1 MRLVKKLLNTL
12 YVTSPDSYLSLDG
25 ETVVVLNQDKV
36 LGRIPLHNLEGIVAF
51 GYTGASPALMGECA
65 RRNISLCFLNPN
77 GRFLSRVTGEVYGNV
92 VLRKEQYRI
101 SDKSDHSCK
110 IARNFIIGKVFNARW
125 VIERFTREHTLSVDY
140 AKLKKISAQLMHS
153 IELIKECTS
162 NEQLRGY
169 EGEAAS
175 LYFSVFDDMIL
186 QQKDSFCFNGRNR
199 RPPMDRVNAVLS
211 FVYTLLLNN
220 TASALETVGLDPYV
234 GFLHTDR
241 PGRMSLALDLMEE
254 LRPVMADRFVISLI
268 NKRIINGD
276 GFIVRENGSV
286 EMSDETRKIILTQW
300 QNRKQEKISHPFL
313 EEKIEWGMV
322 PYAQALLLA
331 RTIRNDLDA
340 YPPFM
345 WK

>member
-1 MRLVKKLLNTL
+1 MKKLLNTL
-12 YVTSPDSYLSLDG
+12 YVTTADSYLSLDG

-65 RRNISLCFLNPN
+65 SRNISLCFLNPN
-77 GRFLSRVTGEVYGNV
+77 GKFLVRVTGKVYGNV
-92 VLRKEQYRI
+92 TLRKEQYRI
-101 SDKSDHSCK
+101 SDDHDLACK
-110 IARNFIIGKVFNARW
+110 VARNFIIGKVFNARW
-125 VIERFTREHTLSVDY
+125 VIERVTREHPLSVDC
-140 AKLKKISAQLMHS
+140 AKLKKVSAQLQNS
-153 IELIKECTS
+153 IELIKDCTS

-186 QQKDSFCFNGRNR
+186 QQKDYFYFNGRNR
-199 RPPMDRVNAVLS
+199 RPPMDRVNAILS
-211 FVYTLLLNN
+211 FVYTLLVNN
-220 TASALETVGLDPYV
+220 TASALESVGLDPYV

-241 PGRMSLALDLMEE
+241 PGRMSLALDLIEE

-276 GFIVRENGSV
+276 GFIIRENGSV
-286 EMSDETRKIILTQW
+286 EMTDETRKIILTQW
-300 QNRKQEKISHPFL
+300 QNRRQEKISHPFL
-313 EEKIEWGMV
+313 EEKIEWGLV
-322 PYAQALLLA
+322 PHAQALLLA

>member
-1 MRLVKKLLNTL
+1 MKKLLNTL
-12 YVTSPDSYLSLDG
+12 YVTTADSYLSLDG

-65 RRNISLCFLNPN
+65 SRNISLCFLNPN
-77 GRFLSRVTGEVYGNV
+77 GRFLARVTGKVYGNV
-92 VLRKEQYRI
+92 TLRKEQYRI
-101 SDKSDHSCK
+101 SDDPDLACK

-125 VIERFTREHTLSVDY
+125 VIERVTREHPLSVDC
-140 AKLKKISAQLMHS
+140 AKLKKVSAQLQNS
-153 IELIKECTS
+153 IELIKDCTS

-186 QQKDSFCFNGRNR
+186 QQKDYFYFNGRNR
-199 RPPMDRVNAVLS
+199 RPPMDRVNAILS
-211 FVYTLLLNN
+211 FVYTLLVNN
-220 TASALETVGLDPYV
+220 TASTLESAGLDPYV

-254 LRPVMADRFVISLI
+254 LRPVMADRFVITLI

-286 EMSDETRKIILTQW
+286 EMTDETRKTILTQW
-300 QNRKQEKISHPFL
+300 QNRRREKISHPFL
-313 EEKIEWGMV
+313 EEKIEWGLV
-322 PYAQALLLA
+322 PHAQALLLA

>member
-1 MRLVKKLLNTL
+1 MKKLLNTL
-12 YVTSPDSYLSLDG
+12 YVTTADSYLSLDG

-65 RRNISLCFLNPN
+65 SRNISLCFLNPN
-77 GRFLSRVTGEVYGNV
+77 GRFLARVTGKVYGNV
-92 VLRKEQYRI
+92 TLRKEQYRI
-101 SDKSDHSCK
+101 SDDPDLACK

-125 VIERFTREHTLSVDY
+125 VIERVTREHPLSVDC
-140 AKLKKISAQLMHS
+140 AKLKKVSARLQNS
-153 IELIKECTS
+153 IELIKDCTS

-186 QQKDSFCFNGRNR
+186 QQKDYFYFNGRNR
-199 RPPMDRVNAVLS
+199 RPPMDRVNAILS
-211 FVYTLLLNN
+211 FVYTLLVNN
-220 TASALETVGLDPYV
+220 TSLTLESAGLDPYV

-254 LRPVMADRFVISLI
+254 LRPVMADRFVITLI

-286 EMSDETRKIILTQW
+286 EMTDETRKTILTQW
-300 QNRKQEKISHPFL
+300 QNRRREKISHPFL
-313 EEKIEWGMV
+313 EEKIEWGLV
-322 PYAQALLLA
+322 PHAQALLLA

>member
-1 MRLVKKLLNTL
+1 MKKLLNTL
-12 YVTSPDSYLSLDG
+12 YVTSADSYLSLDG

-65 RRNISLCFLNPN
+65 NRNISLCFLSPN
-77 GRFLSRVTGEVYGNV
+77 GRFLARVTGRVYGNV
-92 VLRKEQYRI
+92 TLRKEQYRI
-101 SDKSDHSCK
+101 SDDPDLSCK
-110 IARNFIIGKVFNARW
+110 IAKNFIIGKVFNAKW
-125 VIERFTREHTLSVDY
+125 IIERVAREHALNVDY
-140 AKLKKISAQLMHS
+140 EKLKRVSARLQNF
-153 IELIKECTS
+153 IELVRDSTS

-175 LYFSVFDDMIL
+175 LYFSVFDDLIL
-186 QQKDSFCFNGRNR
+186 QQKEHFYFNGRNK
-199 RPPMDRVNAVLS
+199 RPPMDRVNALLS
-211 FVYTLLLNN
+211 FVYTLLASY

-241 PGRMSLALDLMEE
+241 PGRISLALDLMEE
-254 LRPVMADRFVISLI
+254 LRPIMADRFVLSLI
-268 NKRIINGD
+268 NKRIVNED
-276 GFIVRENGSV
+276 GFTVRENGSV
-286 EMSDETRKIILTQW
+286 EMSDDTRKIILNQW
-300 QNRKQEKISHPFL
+300 QNRRQERISHPFL
-313 EEKIEWGMV
+313 DDKIEWGLV

-331 RTIRNDLDA
+331 RAIRNDLDA

>member
-1 MRLVKKLLNTL
+1 MKKLLNTL
-12 YVTSPDSYLSLDG
+12 YITTADSYLSLDG

-36 LGRIPLHNLEGIVAF
+36 LGRIPLHNLEGIVAC

-65 RRNISLCFLNPN
+65 KRNISLCFLKPN
-77 GRFLSRVTGEVYGNV
+77 GTFLARVTGKVYGNV
-92 VLRKEQYRI
+92 TLRKEQYRI
-101 SDKSDHSCK
+101 SDNPDLAYK
-110 IARNFIIGKVFNARW
+110 ISRNFIIGKVFNARW
-125 VIERFTREHTLSVDY
+125 VIERVIREHALRVDC
-140 AKLKKISAQLMHS
+140 AKLKRVSGQLQRFM
-153 IELIKECTS
+153 EYIKDCTS

-186 QQKDSFCFNGRNR
+186 QQKDYFYFDGRNR
-199 RPPMDRVNAVLS
+199 RPPMDRVNAILS
-211 FVYTLLLNN
+211 FVYTLLVNN
-220 TASALETVGLDPYV
+220 IASALESVGLDPYV

-254 LRPVMADRFVISLI
+254 LRPVMADRFVLSLI

-276 GFIVRENGSV
+276 GFKVRENGSV
-286 EMSDETRKIILTQW
+286 EMFDETKKTVITQW
-300 QNRKQEKISHPFL
+300 QNKKQEKISHPFL
-313 EEKIEWGMV
+313 EEKIEWGLV
-322 PYAQALLLA
+322 PYVQALLLA
-331 RTIRNDLDA
+331 RTIRKDLDT